1 MRPAQW
7 KAVRVVAVG
16 EDVVVSAAAV
26 GEDVADLVAAEE
38 EDVVVS
44 VAEEDVAALGVVD
57 VVGVSVSADG
67 SVEMKTSFD
76 AFRF

>member
-1 MRPAQW
+1 M
-7 KAVRVVAVG
+7 VAVG

-44 VAEEDVAALGVVD
+44 VAEEDVAALGVEVVD